1 MTSDT
6 IHQVMEQYI
15 ANGEMAGGALI
26 VRKNDEIVFDGKW
39 GWADISARKPVTDDT
54 IFRMASMTKVVT
66 GVAIMKLIEAGK
78 LGLDDPISRYL
89 PQFADQR
96 VCNDPRYEFKPGI
109 QYLMTKVLKN
119 IQALQASSEH
129 LTPEMLAA
137 LGKMPSESIRM
148 AICIQY
154 GG

>member
-78 LGLDDPISRYL
+78 LGLDDPI
-89 PQFADQR
+89 
-96 VCNDPRYEFKPGI
+96 
-109 QYLMTKVLKN
+109 T
-119 IQALQASSEH
+119 ALW
-129 LTPEMLAA
+129 
-137 LGKMPSESIRM
+137 R
-148 AICIQY
+148 
-154 GG
+154 